1 MAYFLGYKKNIF
13 MIDKDFYSRLKV
25 SIYANQEEIK
35 AAFKKLAKKYHPDLN
50 PKDEN
55 AVKNMQ
61 AINEAYE
68 TLIDSDKKAKY
79 DEELKHKINS
89 KINQNM
95 NGANKTKTKFNW
107 QMAAS
112 IFFILGIIS
121 FLIASSSNSKS

>member
-1 MAYFLGYKKNIF
+1 